1 MKKILLSLI
10 CMALISQVLANQSII
25 ERIRA
30 LQALMAMRSTTVDL
44 SKEREAAVT
53 NARNVPPKGEFEDTV
68 SYQRRLSDVDR
79 NVERIIQDY
88 DNREEGMRQAL
99 AHRRR
104 QIEQEIEGLLVAS
117 KEIYSSR
124 NFDFGTYDPDNQRL
138 PILIRDTDEVQFC
151 QISPAIAQYVKTN
164 ISRIQLRAERQ
175 LNRNLQWEYRNW
187 ELYSD
192 NATYA
197 IGDRSVGT
205 ITSLPEGYR
214 PPLLVAEPVE
224 RIFEPSGNNFLDAEE
239 SGYLAINLSNTGDGL
254 AMGVELVVEGQ
265 ALQGLSWES
274 SVYVGEIPPGQSIE
288 ARINVAATD
297 VVQDGS
303 VRLNISFRELYGFY
317 PDPVSITFGT
327 AALQAPNLVVADYGI
342 DSRDGMIRPN
352 EAVTL
357 RVRIQNIGGGRARN
371 VTASPELGEGVRT
384 IGSVTAASL
393 GDLGPGEFSDLDLEL
408 IANREATAFP
418 VAIRISELRSRYSP
432 EPTPL
437 NLSLQSRQRTIRDF
451 AITGTRPTDSVI
463 NLATGLSVDIEEN
476 IPRGI
481 RNQNAFGVI
490 IGIEN
495 YVNTNSVPFAE
506 RDANFMKEYFKNTL
520 GIPEYNILS
529 LINQQ
534 ATLSAIDYL
543 FGEGGRLT
551 GRVRDTQPDIY
562 LYYAGHGVPDMTT
575 QKAYLVPNDG
585 RLENIQRS
593 CYPLD
598 RLYANLESI
607 PHNSITVMIDACFSG
622 STRDDGTLFEAGR
635 AIGLRVEAPQPGQN
649 MNVFSA
655 SQPSQISWAYPEKNH
670 GLFSYFLMKGMK
682 GEADANNDRSITVG
696 ELQQYVQREVSQVAA
711 VLEKDQDPVFNTPD
725 PNRVL
730 IRLAE

>member
-1 MKKILLSLI
+1 VFI
-10 CMALISQVLANQSII
+10 AQAVANQAVI

-30 LQALMAMRSTTVDL
+30 LQSLMSMRTTVVNLD
-44 SKEREAAVT
+44 KEREQAIA
-53 NARNVPPKGEFEDTV
+53 NARNIPPKGEFEDTV
-68 SYQRRLSDVDR
+68 SYQRRLADVDR
-79 NVERIIQDY
+79 NIERITQDY
-88 DNREEGMRQAL
+88 ANREEGMRQAL
-99 AHRRR
+99 AHRRG
-104 QIEQEIEGLLVAS
+104 QIEQEIEGLLIAS
-117 KEIYSSR
+117 KETYSSR
-124 NFDFGTYDPDNQRL
+124 NFDFGTYDPDNQKL
-138 PILIRDTDEVQFC
+138 PIMIRDTGAVQYC

-164 ISRIQLRAERQ
+164 ISRFQLRAERQ

-187 ELYSD
+187 ELFSD
-192 NATYA
+192 NAAYA
-197 IGDRSVGT
+197 IGERSVGT
-205 ITSLPEGYR
+205 ITALPEGYR
-214 PPLLVAEPVE
+214 PPLLVAEPAE
-224 RIFEPSGNNFLDAEE
+224 RIFEPSGNNLLDAEE
-239 SGYLAINLSNTGDGL
+239 SGYLAINLTNTGDGL
-254 AMGVELVVEGQ
+254 AIGVELVVEGEAQ
-265 ALQGLSWES
+265 HGLSWES
-274 SVYVGEIPPGQSIE
+274 SVFVGEIAPGQSVE
-288 ARINVAATD
+288 TRINVAATD
-297 VVQDGS
+297 VVSDGT

-371 VTASPELGEGVRT
+371 VTAIPELGEGVRT
-384 IGSVTAASL
+384 IGSVAAASL

-418 VAIRISELRSRYSP
+418 VSIRISELRSRYSP
-432 EPTPL
+432 EPVPL
-437 NLSLQSRQRTIRDF
+437 NLSLQTRQRTTRDF
-451 AITGTRPTDSVI
+451 AITGTRSQDSVI
-463 NLATGLSVDIEEN
+463 SLATGLSIDIEEN

-481 RNQNAFGVI
+481 RNPNAFGVI

-495 YVNTNSVPFAE
+495 YVNTSSVPYAE
-506 RDANFMKEYFKNTL
+506 RDANFMKQYFINTL

-534 ATLSAIDYL
+534 ATLSGIDQL
-543 FGEGGRLT
+543 FGEGGRLPA
-551 GRVRDTQPDIY
+551 RVRDTNPDIY
-562 LYYAGHGVPDMTT
+562 FYYAGHGAPDMQT

-598 RLYANLESI
+598 RLYTNLESI
-607 PHNSITVMIDACFSG
+607 PHNSVTVMIDACFSG
-622 STRDDGTLFEAGR
+622 STRDDGTLFENGR
-635 AIGLRVEAPQPGQN
+635 AIGLHIETPPAGQN

-682 GEADANNDRSITVG
+682 GEADTNSDRSITVA
-696 ELQQYVQREVSQVAA
+696 ELRTYVQQEVSRVAA
-711 VLEKDQDPVFNTPD
+711 VLEKDQVPQIDTPD
-725 PNRVL
+725 PTRVL